1 MADYNQDTAL
11 AIVSSGGYVDTL
23 LGTII
28 PLVPIFAPYLALVLL
43 FVNRVIPAI
52 LMLLATAFMSPVVI
66 ARPVALALPGQDW
79 EPLDSGSPA
88 TSASECAYDDTSV
101 RGPADRAAGRMRLTP
116 GTDSVPWALAAFVIL
131 RFVLDVLNWS
141 VQYIVVTQ
149 RRLLLTSG
157 LTGRRV
163 TVLPLVTL
171 RDLAFVR
178 STGGRLLGYGAFTF
192 EAGGQSNTVIDYIP
206 FPEQMY
212 LEIYH
217 LLFRAEDGGTGGTG
231 EDPADS

>member
-1 MADYNQDTAL
+1 
-11 AIVSSGGYVDTL
+11 
-23 LGTII
+23 
-28 PLVPIFAPYLALVLL
+28 
-43 FVNRVIPAI
+43 
-52 LMLLATAFMSPVVI
+52 
-66 ARPVALALPGQDW
+66 
-79 EPLDSGSPA
+79 
-88 TSASECAYDDTSV
+88 
-101 RGPADRAAGRMRLTP
+101 MRLVA
-116 GTDSVPWALAAFVIL
+116 GTDSVPASANRYLLPDERQVVTFRQHPAKLLPPLTAAVGGLLAAVAVSAISNHVMSAHYVVWALAAFVIL

-163 TVLPLVTL
+163 TVLPLVTV

-206 FPEQMY
+206 YPEQVY

-217 LLFRAEDGGTGGTG
+217 LLFAAEDGGTGGTG